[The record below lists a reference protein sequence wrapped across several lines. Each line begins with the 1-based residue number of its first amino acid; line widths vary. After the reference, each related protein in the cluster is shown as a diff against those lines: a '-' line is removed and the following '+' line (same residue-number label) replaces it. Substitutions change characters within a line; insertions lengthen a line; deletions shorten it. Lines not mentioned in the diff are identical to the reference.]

1 MGTPSETSSTGS
13 PALPLRPALKQE
25 EDNEPASVAQKVVSI
40 AEPETS
46 PLSSPQHPSSE
57 DLRERPKQFNA
68 GVGARRLS
76 GRPNMYSSSSS
87 RLSLI
92 SQSSFDDT
100 DTSTPHSHSN
110 SRPNGLVSTSEKGNE
125 HTNGS
130 VEGNNYQH
138 RHGHL
143 HSHTHRHEHN
153 EHRHDKLL
161 TQVAGWLQAE
171 KAKRAARRAKKSA
184 GGPTSEPFENDGAR
198 MFRPRTASMS
208 SDSSAISLEKLQR
221 ILEDNMSS
229 FGYESLPST
238 PETRRTSHSARR
250 RSSIRKL
257 GGTASSDT
265 EYQDGD
271 VVVPSCNVV
280 LDNSKTMSYSGGN
293 AVVESS
299 NSTYTVNA
307 SKRAEKE
314 RKYWL
319 QFKSEILRLA
329 HTLRLKGWR
338 RVPLERGG
346 EIEVERLSGALT
358 NAVYVVSPPKEP
370 SIYTSTDPNG
380 KHHTPKPPPKLL
392 LRIYGPQVEHLI
404 DRENELGI
412 LRRLARKKIGPRLLG
427 TFTNGRFEEF
437 FNAQTLTAEDL
448 RIEDTSKQIAKRM
461 RELHDGIDLLDRER
475 EEGPFVWRNWDK
487 WVDRCEEVITFLDG
501 EILGKKPGK
510 GEVWRQR
517 GLVCG
522 VEWRVF
528 KDAVDRYR
536 KWLDEYYRKRGGVE
550 NRLVFAHNDTQYGNI
565 LRLIP
570 PSTLTPS
577 ADGSIPPPSPLLLP
591 QNHHKQL
598 VVIDFEYASANTP
611 GLEFA
616 NHFTEWCYN
625 YHDPVAPWAC
635 HTSRYPTLEQQ
646 RGFIRS
652 YVNHRPQ
659 FNPRASATPKLLPM
673 DSTTSG
679 MRGGVNE
686 FLLDSRTPG
695 YTKAEDTYFPRPP
708 SSIGSTSSLN
718 LNSKLE
724 DSPYYQEEEKRQE
737 KEVERNVAFL
747 MDETRIWRVANSAQ
761 WVAWGIVQAKVEELD
776 DHDKTPEA
784 RSPVDG
790 EHSML
795 DQGLVASPEP
805 ESHLNKPSSPSL
817 EHDKRLECLNAEAV
831 SQGHEEIKEG
841 DKALEDAEAEA
852 EFDYLAYAQNRAL
865 FFWGDVV
872 GLGIVGRDELPASL
886 VSSLREVNY

>member
-13 PALPLRPALKQE
+13 PTLPLRPALKQE
-25 EDNEPASVAQKVVSI
+25 EDHEPTSPKSGGVPGGGVQKVVSI
-40 AEPETS
+40 AEPETP
-46 PLSSPQHPSSE
+46 PLSSLHTSSE

-68 GVGARRLS
+68 GVGAKRLS
-76 GRPNMYSSSSS
+76 GRPNMYSNSSS
-87 RLSLI
+87 RLSLV
-92 SQSSFDDT
+92 SQSSFDET
-100 DTSTPHSHSN
+100 DTSTPHSHTN
-110 SRPNGLVSTSEKGNE
+110 SRQNGLVPTGGKENGHASGN
-125 HTNGS
+125 T
-130 VEGNNYQH
+130 EGDNHQH

-143 HSHTHRHEHN
+143 HGHRHKHEHG
-153 EHRHDKLL
+153 EHHEKLL

-171 KAKRAARRAKKSA
+171 KAKRAARKAKKNT
-184 GGPTSEPFENDGAR
+184 GGPTSEPSENDSSS
-198 MFRPRTASMS
+198 MFRPRTASTS

-229 FGYESLPST
+229 FGYESLPSPT
-238 PETRRTSHSARR
+238 LEFRRPSHSARR
-250 RSSIRKL
+250 RSSIKKL
-257 GGTASSDT
+257 GGFASSDT

-271 VVVPSCNVV
+271 VVVPSCDAV
-280 LDNSKTMSYSGGN
+280 LDNSKTMSYSGGS

-299 NSTYTVNA
+299 DSTYTLNT

-319 QFKSEILRLA
+319 QFKSEIVRLA

-358 NAVYVVSPPKEP
+358 NAVYVVSPPKDLP
-370 SIYTSTDPNG
+370 STRPTTDHNG
-380 KHHTPKPPPKLL
+380 KPHTLKPPPKLL

-437 FNAQTLTAEDL
+437 FNAKTLTAEDL
-448 RIEDTSKQIAKRM
+448 RVGDTSKQIAKRM

-501 EILGKKPGK
+501 EILSKNSGK
-510 GEVWRQR
+510 GEIWRQR

-550 NRLVFAHNDTQYGNI
+550 SRLVFAHNDTQYGNI

-570 PSTLTPS
+570 PPAPTPS

-625 YHDPVAPWAC
+625 YHDPAAPWAC
-635 HTSRYPTLEQQ
+635 HTSRYPSLEQQ
-646 RGFIRS
+646 RKFIRS

-659 FNPRASATPKLLPM
+659 FNPPASATPKLLPM

-695 YTKAEDTYFPRPP
+695 HTKAEDTYFPRPP

-718 LNSKLE
+718 LNYKLE
-724 DSPYYQEEEKRQE
+724 DSPYYQEEEKRRE
-737 KEVERNVAFL
+737 KEVERQVAFL

-761 WVAWGIVQAKVEELD
+761 WVAWGLCRRRLRSWMIVTRLL
-776 DHDKTPEA
+776 
-784 RSPVDG
+784 RPVVL
-790 EHSML
+790 STNNPI
-795 DQGLVASPEP
+795 S
-805 ESHLNKPSSPSL
+805 
-817 EHDKRLECLNAEAV
+817 
-831 SQGHEEIKEG
+831 
-841 DKALEDAEAEA
+841 
-852 EFDYLAYAQNRAL
+852 
-865 FFWGDVV
+865 
-872 GLGIVGRDELPASL
+872 
-886 VSSLREVNY
+886 